1 MEVDAYA
8 SHQENAV
15 LGAGAYFD
23 AILWLRG
30 QNSMDKSSGEWCRL
44 NFSHVRVLQR
54 LEICALNSSSGLSA
68 VHVAISFSLFVK
80 REHVKTVSGLAN
92 DYLANLPKSFTLT
105 VVWGGYKGR
114 AIIKSGAR

>member
-1 MEVDAYA
+1 
-8 SHQENAV
+8 
-15 LGAGAYFD
+15 
-23 AILWLRG
+23 
-30 QNSMDKSSGEWCRL
+30 MDKSSGEWCRL
-44 NFSHVRVLQR
+44 NFSHVKVLQR
-54 LEICALNSSSGLSA
+54 LEICALDSSSGLSA